1 MKEDFNGFNYSE
13 DEINKFSNIN
23 DEEYKRISGSV
34 KTRFAIEELKKT
46 TDIIKLKLD
55 DDEVIEKMVKVR
67 DISSINSVTISSM
80 LGGTIGASM
89 DYGVFKNLYFTN
101 KRIILADTNI
111 ANEYLLDRSIKIEE
125 MLGFRFTNKRIKV
138 IKDKNGEYKIEEKMQ
153 RRKVIEIASF
163 VIFTLIF
170 IISYIKVIKGLAVL
184 NFIGQIITIIAFLIS
199 TIKEHTIDKIQLIT
213 KDGAV
218 LEMLIAGDEYEKIK
232 EYIKGK

>member
-13 DEINKFSNIN
+13 DEINKFNNIN
-23 DEEYKRISGSV
+23 NEEYKRISGAV

-55 DDEVIEKMVKVR
+55 DDAVIEKMVKVR

-111 ANEYLLDRSIKIEE
+111 ANEYLLDGSIKIEE

-170 IISYIKVIKGLAVL
+170 IISYIKGLAV
-184 NFIGQIITIIAFLIS
+184 
-199 TIKEHTIDKIQLIT
+199 
-213 KDGAV
+213 
-218 LEMLIAGDEYEKIK
+218 
-232 EYIKGK
+232 